1 MTCPVVSTPCVV
13 YALTSL
19 SVAVILL
26 TAAWTALFRRA
37 CCGFPCAVSGVVAA
51 LYTLFP
57 DCHTLTLGL
66 DVLLR
71 FAFNAIAIYG
81 IATLL
86 VTLVGDGYLKG
97 HPAAPAPAGGEEGE
111 PERAAWLPVF
121 LASWHRPG
129 PVD

>member
-1 MTCPVVSTPCVV
+1 MSSPCAV

-37 CCGFPCAVSGVVAA
+37 CPGFPCGVTAVVAA

-86 VTLVGDGYLKG
+86 VTVVGDGYLRG
-97 HPAAPAPAGGEEGE
+97 RPAAPAPAALEEGE
-111 PERAAWLPVF
+111 PERGPWLPTF
-121 LASWHRPG
+121 LACWHRPG
-129 PVD
+129 PVA